1 MLVCAVEARKHKKRV
16 PGGFWV
22 GCVTLPISWKSDP
35 RFKVSRLAAF
45 SISIFIRRSLH
56 CFHWPETTR
65 VQMSVQPFSNFSFL
79 ECLRPVLRQADGV
92 PEFFSTEIFFPLRNL
107 KHWNND
113 FFFFGGVVVVG
124 WGRCVPE
131 LSGQNVPHH
140 ICAGLTFLHDAAFT
154 DIQEGLHFVS
164 VCFFPPH
171 AVMVAD
177 ARGVKDGRAPWRHFL
192 SVDVAGGGANT
203 LIRKRNS
210 SMSFNTN
217 TFLGVLSPDLMSFV
231 NGAWQNVH

>member
-1 MLVCAVEARKHKKRV
+1 MLVCAVEAWKHKKRV

-65 VQMSVQPFSNFSFL
+65 VQMRVQPFSNFSFL

-92 PEFFSTEIFFPLRNL
+92 PEFFSTEIFFPLRKL
-107 KHWNND
+107 KRWNND
-113 FFFFGGVVVVG
+113 FFFWWCGGCWVG
-124 WGRCVPE
+124 TLGAGAVRTECAASHLCRAHVPARCCVHWHPRGSSFR
-131 LSGQNVPHH
+131 LGV
-140 ICAGLTFLHDAAFT
+140 
-154 DIQEGLHFVS
+154 
-164 VCFFPPH
+164 FFFPH

-177 ARGVKDGRAPWRHFL
+177 SRGVKDGRAPWRHFL
-192 SVDVAGGGANT
+192 SVDVAGGGANS

-210 SMSFNTN
+210 RMSFNTN
-217 TFLGVLSPDLMSFV
+217 SFFWVLSPDLMSFV